1 MERMA
6 WETAMGIWKNLPAEE
21 NRLLRRAAVQKMID
35 RGCEEVGT
43 SDVNHEVYA
52 LVSFGE
58 YHEAIEDQRRLEN
71 AE

>member
-6 WETAMGIWKNLPAEE
+6 WETAMGIWKNLSAEE

-52 LVSFGE
+52 LVAFGE
-58 YHEAIEDQRRLEN
+58 YREAIEDQRRLEN